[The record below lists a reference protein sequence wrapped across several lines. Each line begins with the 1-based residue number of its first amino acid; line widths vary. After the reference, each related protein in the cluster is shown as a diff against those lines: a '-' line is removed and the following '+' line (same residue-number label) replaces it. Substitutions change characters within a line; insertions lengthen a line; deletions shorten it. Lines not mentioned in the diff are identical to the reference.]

1 VFIRVAGMPKLDAV
15 SNVSRQFR
23 SRTTFPVLCGAGR
36 VSID

>member
-23 SRTTFPVLCGAGR
+23 SRTFPGPAGWTG
-36 VSID
+36 